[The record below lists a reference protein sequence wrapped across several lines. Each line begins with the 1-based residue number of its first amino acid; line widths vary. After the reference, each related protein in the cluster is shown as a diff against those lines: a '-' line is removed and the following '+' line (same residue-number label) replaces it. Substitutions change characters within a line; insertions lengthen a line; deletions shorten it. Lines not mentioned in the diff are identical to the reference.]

1 MPLGNQIMPPNN
13 NINNNNNSNKIMLPK
28 KPVRDKCDKCHVQK
42 LPDFPSGSGIKNPP
56 AI

>member
-13 NINNNNNSNKIMLPK
+13 NINNNNSSNQIMLPK